1 VLIPA
6 ADYPASEPVES
17 GDIVAADPLATSTAT
32 GMVKKA
38 LFGDAAIGVVSTN
51 PAISIEGSSLEF
63 LAGTTYRSNP
73 SRPAIALSGRV
84 PVKVTTEGGAI
95 RVGDRITASSLAGF
109 GMKAT
114 TSGVSVGIALAQ
126 FEPTTDNQQLTTT
139 PHGDIV
145 ATGTVMVFVNL
156 GYSKLDSGND
166 DGLSLASYASL
177 STSSGALPTWAI
189 DSKTGEIKGGSY
201 VDMKGADM
209 VNVRS
214 ILSQNG
220 TWSIDE
226 DGVITAKEIRVA
238 RVETEELAVGR
249 TATVGTTDKPI
260 GITLFDV
267 YDKMPKCLTI
277 VAGVVNAADGA
288 TNSPQDGSTG
298 SPQGGGGSSTGGGG
312 GGNNGNG
319 SSQTSTTSQPQP
331 SSETS
336 TSTSTPTT
344 STVET
349 ASETSTTASPP
360 ADQTSSITSTTT
372 TIEQTTP
379 EPAPNTAP
387 AITILGANPLEL
399 TVEDSFVEPG
409 ATARDAEDGDIS
421 GQIVYGGM
429 VDTSTAGTYTLTYNV
444 SDFGGL
450 SAPEAARIV
459 NVNALIEPVETA
471 SSSTT
476 PATP

>member
-1 VLIPA
+1 
-6 ADYPASEPVES
+6 
-17 GDIVAADPLATSTAT
+17 
-32 GMVKKA
+32 
-38 LFGDAAIGVVSTN
+38 
-51 PAISIEGSSLEF
+51 
-63 LAGTTYRSNP
+63 
-73 SRPAIALSGRV
+73 
-84 PVKVTTEGGAI
+84 
-95 RVGDRITASSLAGF
+95 
-109 GMKAT
+109 
-114 TSGVSVGIALAQ
+114 
-126 FEPTTDNQQLTTT
+126 
-139 PHGDIV
+139 
-145 ATGTVMVFVNL
+145 
-156 GYSKLDSGND
+156 
-166 DGLSLASYASL
+166 
-177 STSSGALPTWAI
+177 
-189 DSKTGEIKGGSY
+189 
-201 VDMKGADM
+201 
-209 VNVRS
+209 
-214 ILSQNG
+214 
-220 TWSIDE
+220 
-226 DGVITAKEIRVA
+226 
-238 RVETEELAVGR
+238 
-249 TATVGTTDKPI
+249 
-260 GITLFDV
+260 
-267 YDKMPKCLTI
+267 MPKCLTI

-288 TNSPQDGSTG
+288 CPEDTSGIPPPGPGNSGGNGSTNSPQDGSTG